1 MKEIKYTIPGD
12 PMIRTAP
19 ASMVGTR
26 GWKVQGC
33 VLVPEPKPR
42 QVEPL
47 PEVQAEAPEQVTK
60 RGPGRP
66 KANADAD
73 QA

>member
-1 MKEIKYTIPGD
+1 MSEVKYTIPGD

-19 ASMVGTR
+19 ASIVGTR
-26 GWKVQGC
+26 GWKMQGC
-33 VLVPEPKPR
+33 VLVPEPKPV

-47 PEVQAEAPEQVTK
+47 RELQADPEQVNK

-66 KANADAD
+66 KANADVDKA
-73 QA
+73 

>member
-1 MKEIKYTIPGD
+1 MSEVKYTIPGD

-33 VLVPEPKPR
+33 VLVPEPKPV
-42 QVEPL
+42 QVAPL
-47 PEVQAEAPEQVTK
+47 PEAEATEEVTK

-66 KANADAD
+66 KTNANAD

>member
-1 MKEIKYTIPGD
+1 MSEVKYTIPGD

-19 ASMVGTR
+19 ARIVGTR

-33 VLVPEPKPR
+33 VLVPEPKPV
-42 QVEPL
+42 QVQPL
-47 PEVQAEAPEQVTK
+47 AEAEQATK